1 MKLKI
6 FVFKSEFYMGRI
18 IMTVDDDAISRRVL
32 SACLKKAGDYQVEE
46 FDNAVAAL
54 EYLSENKVDLI
65 ITDIEMPDM
74 DGFSFYEKLRSM
86 EDLNKIPVLFL
97 TGSFDEKNQERALS
111 LSAAGFIRK
120 PIILPDLKAVV
131 ERALNSFDIAE
142 SKDSIL
148 IIDDSSMTNRIA
160 KHILEMKYKVYTA
173 TSGEEGLKMA
183 EEIVPS
189 LILLDIHMPNMNGF
203 DVMNILK
210 KNDKLKDI
218 PVVFLTADIEK
229 SSEVDSFKV
238 GAQDYIRKPFIAE
251 VMIQRVGRIL
261 ELEHLKKYLQTEVE
275 KQTRKAEERRKSM
288 ERMTDQI
295 IKALVGTIDA
305 KDKYTNGHSARV
317 ASYSREIARRAG
329 KDEKMQQNIY
339 YIGLLHDIGKIGI
352 PDEIINKKSRLSEE
366 EYNIIKTHPV
376 IGSEILKNI
385 SEIPGI
391 WQGARFHHERYD
403 GKGYPDGLKGDDI
416 PEVGRIIGV
425 ADAYDA
431 MTSNRSYRPLLP
443 QNLVREEIKNNMG
456 TQFDPRFASIML
468 EMIDED
474 TDFSL
479 HE

>member
-1 MKLKI
+1 MSK
-6 FVFKSEFYMGRI
+6 RI
-18 IMTVDDDAISRRVL
+18 LTIDDDAISRRVL

-46 FDNAVAAL
+46 FDNAMAAL
-54 EYLSENKVDLI
+54 KYLSENKVDLV
-65 ITDIEMPDM
+65 ITDIEMPEM
-74 DGFSFYEKLRSM
+74 DGFTFYEKMRSM
-86 EDLNKIPVLFL
+86 EYLDEIPVLFL
-97 TGSFDEKNQERALS
+97 TGSFDEKNQQKALS

-131 ERALNSFDIAE
+131 ENAFNSIYIEDT
-142 SKDSIL
+142 KDTIL
-148 IIDDSSMTNRIA
+148 IIDDSSMNNRIA
-160 KHILEMKYKVYTA
+160 EHILEKKYKVYSA
-173 TSGEEGLKMA
+173 TSGKEGLKMA
-183 EEIVPS
+183 EDIEPS

-203 DVMNILK
+203 EVMDNLK
-210 KNDKLKDI
+210 KNDRLKDI

-261 ELEHLKKYLQTEVE
+261 ELEHLKKYLQTEVD

-288 ERMTDQI
+288 EKMTDQI

-305 KDKYTNGHSARV
+305 KDKYTNGHSTRV

-329 KDEKMQQNIY
+329 KDEKMQQSIY
-339 YIGLLHDIGKIGI
+339 YIGLLHDIGKIGV
-352 PDEIINKKSRLSEE
+352 PDEIINKKSKLTEE
-366 EYNIIKTHPV
+366 EYDIIKTHPV

-403 GKGYPDGLKGDDI
+403 GTGYPDGLKGEDI

-443 QNLVREEIKNNMG
+443 QNLVREEIENNMG
-456 TQFDPRFASIML
+456 TQFDPCFAGIML

-474 TDFSL
+474 TGFSL